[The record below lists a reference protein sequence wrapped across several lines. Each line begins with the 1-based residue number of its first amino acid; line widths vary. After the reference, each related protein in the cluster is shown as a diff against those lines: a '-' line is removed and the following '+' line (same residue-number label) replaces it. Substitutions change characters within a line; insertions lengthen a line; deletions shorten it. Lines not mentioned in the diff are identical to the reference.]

1 MKYLYSP
8 PFLIKKIFS
17 SFQWDSSI
25 PKVLFTFD
33 DGPEPEVTE
42 IILKELDSHK
52 IKSIFFC
59 VGENLDKYSSLA
71 KEILVEGH
79 EIGNHTTQH
88 RRIQKL
94 KRNDIQ
100 NSIAN
105 VQRIAEEK
113 LDYKIKYFRPPY
125 GNFDL
130 RIKGILKENNL
141 QNVMWSLVTYD
152 YKNDINIVKFATSK
166 YLRKN
171 SIVVLHDN
179 IKSKDIIK
187 ESIQFVVEEA
197 KKKKYEIGK
206 PSECLK

>member
-1 MKYLYSP
+1 MKYLYKP
-8 PFLIKKIFS
+8 PFLIKKVFS

-42 IILKELDSHK
+42 LILKELDDHK

-59 VGENLDKYSSLA
+59 VGENLEKYTSLA
-71 KEILVEGH
+71 KEILSEGH
-79 EIGNHTTQH
+79 EIGNHTSKH

-94 KRNDIQ
+94 KREETLI
-100 NSIAN
+100 SIN
-105 VQRIAEEK
+105 KVQQIAEEK
-113 LDYKIKYFRPPY
+113 LNYKIKYFRPPY

-130 RIKGILKENNL
+130 RTKGILKETKL
-141 QNVMWSLVTYD
+141 QSVMWSLVTYD
-152 YKNDINIVKFATSK
+152 YKNDLNIVKFATTK

-179 IKSKDIIK
+179 IKSKNIIQD
-187 ESIQFVVEEA
+187 SIKFVIDEV
-197 KKKKYEIGK
+197 KKKSYEIGK
-206 PSECLK
+206 PSECLR

>member
-8 PFLIKKIFS
+8 PFLVKKMFS
-17 SFQWDSSI
+17 SFQWDSNI
-25 PKVLFTFD
+25 PKVLLTFD

-42 IILKELDSHK
+42 LILKELDDKK

-59 VGENLDKYSSLA
+59 VGENLEKYPSLA
-71 KEILVEGH
+71 KQILAEGH

-94 KRNDIQ
+94 KRDDILQ
-100 NSIAN
+100 SINN
-105 VQRIAEEK
+105 VQQIAEEK

-130 RIKGILKENNL
+130 RTSGIMKETKL

-152 YKNDINIVKFATSK
+152 YKNDLNIVKFATSK

-179 IKSKDIIK
+179 IKSKSIIK
-187 ESIQFVVEEA
+187 DSIQFVLEEA
-197 KKKKYEIGK
+197 QKKNYEIGK